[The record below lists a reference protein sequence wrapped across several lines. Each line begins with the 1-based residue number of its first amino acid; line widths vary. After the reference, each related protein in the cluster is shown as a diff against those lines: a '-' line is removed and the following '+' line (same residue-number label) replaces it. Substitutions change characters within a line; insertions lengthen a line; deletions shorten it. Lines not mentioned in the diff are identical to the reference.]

1 MFHKTGTALAIA
13 SALTLGL
20 LSSAQAAT
28 DEPAM
33 ELDAQ
38 TVLGD
43 DSPKQVDDYRAAASR
58 SATRLELAPRET
70 PQSVSTMTRAQ
81 MDDFQLDSI
90 KDVLK
95 YSTGVAV
102 EEVETDRTYFTA
114 RGFDVT
120 NFQYDG
126 IGVPFIYGGMDGDID
141 TALFER
147 IEILRGANGLMSGI
161 GNPSATVNFVRK
173 RPTVT
178 PQARIDLATG
188 SWDKRRLDTDVSG
201 ALNADG
207 SLRGR
212 LVYAHEQKN
221 SWLDRYGREK
231 NVFLGVVEMD
241 LDDATVLTLGHS
253 MQKTDADSPMWGA
266 LPLNF
271 SDGSPT
277 DYARST
283 STSADWAYWNNRELR
298 TFAELSRQ
306 LGGDWQVKGVLTR
319 VEHDNDGRLF
329 YVYGTPDR
337 DTGLGLFSYPSLYSA
352 ENLQH
357 LADLY
362 ASGPFQL
369 GGREHELVVGAS
381 ASKSELQ
388 DISHYGRG
396 IGTALPPLQDWSG
409 DYPLPPFDASV
420 AGSEF
425 TDRQRSGYAAVRLNL
440 LDDLK
445 LIAGARVI
453 DVDNRGTSYGKSKS
467 TAYHGKTVPY
477 AGLVYDLNADYALY
491 ASYTGI
497 FNPQTQVDAG
507 GDRLDALEGE
517 NYEIGL
523 KGALFDDRLDVSLA
537 MFETR
542 QDNLPEQA
550 GVSGGVAYYRALQG
564 IESRGWEVD
573 VSGELLPGLQVS
585 GGYTFVDISDADGR
599 HARPYAAKHMVR
611 GMLAYRLPQLPQL
624 KVGTSLSWQDEV
636 RNGIAEQDAY
646 ALVNL
651 MASYDIDPH
660 WSLSANLNNLT
671 DEKYLTSLYWSQSYY
686 GAPRNASVAVSW
698 KY

>member
-497 FNPQTQVDAG
+497 FKMPAATASTPWKARTTRSASRAPCSTTASTSRWRCSRPARTTSPSRPGSAAG
-507 GDRLDALEGE
+507 WPTTAPCRASRAVAGKWMSPASCCPACRSA
-517 NYEIGL
+517 
-523 KGALFDDRLDVSLA
+523 AATPSSTSA
-537 MFETR
+537 MRT
-542 QDNLPEQA
+542 A
-550 GVSGGVAYYRALQG
+550 GMPVPTPPSTWCVACWPTACRSCRN
-564 IESRGWEVD
+564 SR
-573 VSGELLPGLQVS
+573 
-585 GGYTFVDISDADGR
+585 
-599 HARPYAAKHMVR
+599 
-611 GMLAYRLPQLPQL
+611 
-624 KVGTSLSWQDEV
+624 
-636 RNGIAEQDAY
+636 
-646 ALVNL
+646 
-651 MASYDIDPH
+651 
-660 WSLSANLNNLT
+660 SAP
-671 DEKYLTSLYWSQSYY
+671 
-686 GAPRNASVAVSW
+686 A
-698 KY
+698 